1 MDDVLTR
8 SKTEIRT
15 FGHWYGGSE
24 HDPVDGQWISSYDP
38 LTGRAVARIAAG
50 GAADVEAAAEAAR
63 AAAPG
68 WAALSPA
75 ERSAHLRALAA
86 AWLAEAEE
94 LIALEIAETGKPYAG
109 AHMEIHGVAEYLEY
123 YAGVIRAIHGQTVDL
138 GPDQHVYS
146 VREPFGT
153 IGIITPWN
161 APIYSGI
168 RGIAPAIAAGN
179 SVIVKPSEFTSTTTL
194 SLARIAS
201 AAGLPDGVL
210 NVITGEGPAA
220 GEAIVRSSV
229 VGKISFT
236 GSVVTGRRVAVLAGE
251 HLKPVVLELGG
262 KSPNIVFA
270 DADLDAAAE
279 GVVMGFTANSGQ
291 VCAAGTRV
299 LVEASIRDEF
309 AARLRDRLASDS
321 FEHLGPIITP
331 AQFDKVTE
339 YLRLGVEEG
348 ATVLTGEDVSE
359 LTGEGQRVRPTI
371 LDDARNDMRTSREE
385 IFGPVASLIPFQ
397 DEDEAIRIANDTE
410 YGLVSGLWT
419 RDLDRAFRVAARLET
434 GQVYV
439 NQFGTLDVETP
450 FGGMK
455 NSGYGR
461 EKGIAALEEFTHVKS
476 VMIRINR

>member
-1 MDDVLTR
+1 MEKLLTE
-8 SKTEIRT
+8 TPIRE
-15 FGHWYGGSE
+15 FGHWYGGRE
-24 HDPVDGQWISSYDP
+24 HDPTAGSWLDSCDP
-38 LTGRAVARIAAG
+38 RTGETVARIAAG
-50 GAADVEAAAEAAR
+50 TPTDVDRAVEAAH
-63 AAAPG
+63 AAAAA
-68 WAALSPA
+68 WADCTPA

-86 AWLAEAEE
+86 AWLLEAEH
-94 LIALEIAETGKPYAG
+94 LIDLEIAESGKPRAG
-109 AHMEIHGVAEYLEY
+109 ASMEIHGVAEYLEY
-123 YAGVIRAIHGQTVDL
+123 YAGVIRAVHGQTVDL

-161 APIYSGI
+161 APVYSGI
-168 RGIAPAIAAGN
+168 RGIAPALGAGN
-179 SVIVKPSEFTSTTTL
+179 AVVVKPSEFTSTTTL
-194 SLARIAS
+194 SLARIAT

-210 NVITGEGPAA
+210 NVVTGEGPAV
-220 GEAIVRSSV
+220 GEALVRHPA
-229 VGKISFT
+229 VGKVSFT
-236 GSVVTGRRVAVLAGE
+236 GSVVTGRRVATVAGE

-279 GVVMGFTANSGQ
+279 GVVLGFTANSGQ

-309 AARLRDRLASDS
+309 AGRLRERLAGDG
-321 FEHLGPIITP
+321 FDGLGPIITP
-331 AQFDKVTE
+331 AQFEKVSD

-348 ATVLTGEDVSE
+348 ATILTGEAVDD
-359 LTGEGQRVRPTI
+359 LTSAGQRVRPTV
-371 LDDARNDMRTSREE
+371 LDGADNDMRTSREE
-385 IFGPVASLIPFQ
+385 IFGPVASLIPFA
-397 DEDEAIRIANDTE
+397 DEEEAVRIANDSE

-419 RDLDRAFRVAARLET
+419 KDIDRAFRVAARLET

-450 FGGMK
+450 FGGRK

-461 EKGIAALEEFTHVKS
+461 EKGLAALEEFSQVKS
-476 VMIRINR
+476 VMIRIAR